1 MGHKLSLLTIC
12 LNSEDT
18 ILDTIESVL
27 SQSFKN
33 IEYIVYDGG
42 SSDSTLSIIRKFGNK
57 LKLVEGRDTGIYAA
71 FNSGLKYTTGD
82 IVGILNSD
90 DFLAN
95 KDVLRRV
102 IECFESNNVDTVYSN
117 LEYVNRKDV
126 KRVQRIWKSGKLSK
140 SKFRLGWSLPHPTL
154 YVKRDIYE
162 SLGWYDE
169 RFMLAGDYEL
179 MLRLFYVNKVSSY
192 YLQETTVK
200 MRTGGA
206 AGKGLASRIVGLMEI
221 RKAWLINGYRPW
233 LLTIMMKPLRKLH
246 QWVLPK
252 LM

>member
-1 MGHKLSLLTIC
+1 M
-12 LNSEDT
+12 
-18 ILDTIESVL
+18 L

-33 IEYIVYDGG
+33 FEYIVYDGG
-42 SSDSTLSIIRKFGNK
+42 SSDSTLDIVREFGNK
-57 LKLVEGRDTGIYAA
+57 VKLIEETDDGIYAA
-71 FNSGLKYTTGD
+71 FNSGLKYAKGE

-102 IECFESNNVDTVYSN
+102 VECFENQNVDTVYSN
-117 LEYVNRKDV
+117 IEYVDKKNPNRV
-126 KRVQRIWKSGKLSK
+126 KRIWKSGKLSRY
-140 SKFRLGWSLPHPTL
+140 KFRLGWSLPHPTL
-154 YVKRDIYE
+154 YVKRDVFAR
-162 SLGWYDE
+162 LGFYKDDF
-169 RFMLAGDYEL
+169 RLAGDYEF
-179 MLRLFYVNKVSSY
+179 MIRLFFVHKVTTF
-192 YLQETTVK
+192 YLDETTVK

-206 AGKGLASRIVGLMEI
+206 AGNGLASRIVGLMEI

>member
-1 MGHKLSLLTIC
+1 MKLTLWKLTWFPNA
-12 LNSEDT
+12 L
-18 ILDTIESVL
+18 
-27 SQSFKN
+27 
-33 IEYIVYDGG
+33 Y
-42 SSDSTLSIIRKFGNK
+42 
-57 LKLVEGRDTGIYAA
+57 
-71 FNSGLKYTTGD
+71 
-82 IVGILNSD
+82 
-90 DFLAN
+90 
-95 KDVLRRV
+95 
-102 IECFESNNVDTVYSN
+102 
-117 LEYVNRKDV
+117 
-126 KRVQRIWKSGKLSK
+126 SK

-169 RFMLAGDYEL
+169 RFVLAGDYEL

-221 RKAWLINGYRPW
+221 RKAWLIHGYRPW

-252 LM
+252 LMWVFNYLNNSQKGRFKLAPDFYYKWFLMILLKIH